1 MELLGEIFI
10 WIAGSAAELI
20 GVTVAENGGVGLNA
34 TNVYVNEEIKD
45 EKGETLITSDE
56 TLSRSY
62 IYENGAYI
70 RYNDPE
76 ALQ

>member
-1 MELLGEIFI
+1 VKED
-10 WIAGSAAELI
+10 AG
-20 GVTVAENGGVGLNA
+20 NGLN
-34 TNVYVNEEIKD
+34 
-45 EKGETLITSDE
+45 
-56 TLSRSY
+56 SY

>member
-1 MELLGEIFI
+1 MSQEVLSGKRKGVKED
-10 WIAGSAAELI
+10 AG
-20 GVTVAENGGVGLNA
+20 NGLN
-34 TNVYVNEEIKD
+34 
-45 EKGETLITSDE
+45 
-56 TLSRSY
+56 SY